1 MPNLSEILTPGAPPL
16 PEGLRTL
23 VVSPEHELEPGMTV
37 RAAFTFRNQGGAP
50 ATGVRVRF
58 GVPEGLM
65 YLVGT
70 GRLDGVE
77 IDDERGNSP
86 LITREGA
93 HIGDVAPGEER
104 RIEASFCVA
113 GSIENGTTVEL
124 QAAVA
129 SFEVPPVG
137 SNVVRLIARSRPQL
151 AGELTGIAFEARGD
165 RAVPGTEAQITVR
178 VNNAGESSAHDVVI
192 SAPVPEHTSYVADSA
207 RINGREVERDLGR
220 SFDSLRAP
228 VIAANLPVGANAVL
242 TYRVRVDAPLPDG
255 TSIVADAQV
264 ASQETP
270 AFALRSPAL
279 VVQSAPDFNGGETS
293 LAIEPAASVRP
304 GERVTL
310 AFTAHNAGSA
320 TADEVRVALRL
331 PATLLPVRGA
341 SRVDGH
347 PVREQ
352 RKDPFSFD
360 LGKIAAGGR
369 VALQCEAVVASPLS
383 DGSSLPISGV
393 LTWKPAAGAGERAF
407 EHALTVRSAPVFLP
421 RGSYVSLA
429 GHVAVRP
436 GDDVEAEIGFANS
449 GSGAASDAVLQ
460 FKFDSGFDD
469 VRVTE
474 NGADVALDG
483 ESAELGTIEPYAQR
497 SFVFRGHVRSPYPDR
512 SELRCSAVLH
522 AREIAEVPLG
532 EAVWRVDSR
541 PEFSIE
547 SSQMTLQGDAPLRPN
562 CTTEVDV
569 TLANSGT
576 EVARDVRVRL
586 YVSPEARLE
595 SVDGA
600 MHEKNSL
607 LFGDVAPAA
616 SATARLT
623 IRLLRC
629 AGDRRPV
636 SIDAVL
642 TAESMLPLP
651 LGRLEIPT
659 AATPDFSLG
668 SFRSETPA
676 EILAGETAEWVLHL
690 RNGGD
695 GTARSVRVEIEQPP
709 SLIYVP
715 NSTRVNGV
723 PVRDV
728 GAHAPFAT
736 EGGLLLSEVEPGVEA
751 VVRWADVVH
760 NGLGAGTA
768 VARVA
773 RVTYDEGRADEIVA
787 GVLTVRGAPGFAN
800 AIPGLPFGL
809 DGAIGP
815 AALGPQA
822 LGESRFVE
830 LPRATPVDGQ
840 DGQGASVFA
849 SVHFAA
855 LDAAD
860 AGASGDVDASSQ
872 SSPPAGSAGTLVA
885 FSRPRLQ
892 QTQRFLEE
900 ANFQRP
906 VTHLFALRA
915 FFPDAVGAADV
926 PSPSLTALREVLR
939 ESLDR
944 LFIKMRLPEYRIVP
958 RDLES
963 APARSV
969 LERFLLDAGSAR
981 GIPADATGVA
991 LSLRG
996 SYDAGELAELFSSMQ
1011 RAQAGTAAP
1020 WAALARLLPDSTATA
1035 RLYRSQLVH
1044 WLDGLLDV
1052 SPDEFAEILDRR
1064 DRGGEIDDAYAAFR
1078 DETLAAGTAPSA

>member
-58 GVPEGLM
+58 SVPEGLM

-70 GRLDGVE
+70 GRLDGVA

-151 AGELTGIAFEARGD
+151 AGELTGITLEARGD
-165 RAVPGTEAQITVR
+165 RVTPGSEAQITVR

-192 SAPVPEHTSYVADSA
+192 AAPVPEHTSYVVGSA
-207 RINGREVERDLGR
+207 RVNGREIERDLGR

-242 TYRVRVDAPLPDG
+242 TYRVRVDAPLPDE
-255 TSIVADAQV
+255 TAIVATARV

-270 AFALRSPAL
+270 AFSLGSGTL
-279 VVQSAPDFNGGETS
+279 TVQSAPEFNGSETV
-293 LAIEPAASVRP
+293 LAVEPGASVRP
-304 GERVTL
+304 GERVAL

-320 TADEVRVALRL
+320 TAEEVRVALRL
-331 PATLLPVRGA
+331 PATLIPVRGA

-352 RKDPFSFD
+352 RKEPFSFD
-360 LGKIAAGGR
+360 LGKIAAGAR
-369 VALQCEAVVASPLS
+369 VELHCEAVVASPLA
-383 DGSSLPISGV
+383 DGSTLPVAGTLS
-393 LTWKPAAGAGERAF
+393 WKPASGAGERAF
-407 EHALTVRSAPVFLP
+407 DHVLTVRSGPAFLP
-421 RGSYVSLA
+421 RGSYVSLT
-429 GHVAVRP
+429 GNSVVQP
-436 GDDVEAEIGFANS
+436 GDEVEAEIGFGNS

-460 FKFDSGFDD
+460 FKFDAAFDD
-469 VRVTE
+469 VRITE
-474 NGADVALDG
+474 GGKNVALDG
-483 ESAELGTIEPYAQR
+483 ESTELGTIDPYTQR
-497 SFVFRGHVRSPYPDR
+497 RFVFHGHVRSPYPDR
-512 SELRCSAVLH
+512 SDVRCGAVLH

-532 EAVWRVDSR
+532 EAVWRVDSH
-541 PEFSIE
+541 PEFSTD
-547 SSQMTLQGDAPLRPN
+547 SSKMTLDGETVLRPN
-562 CTTEVDV
+562 CTADVDV
-569 TLANSGT
+569 TLSNLGT

-600 MHEKNSL
+600 MREKSSL
-607 LFGDVAPAA
+607 LFGDIAPAA
-616 SATARLT
+616 SAAARLSV
-623 IRLLRC
+623 RLLRS
-629 AGDRRPV
+629 AGDRLPV
-636 SIDAVL
+636 AIDAVL

-651 LGRLEIPT
+651 LGRLEITT
-659 AATPDFSLG
+659 AAAPDFSLG

-676 EILAGETAEWVLHL
+676 EIPAGDTAEWLLHL

-695 GTARSVRVEIEQPP
+695 GTARSVRVEIEQPA

-728 GAHAPFAT
+728 GAHAPFAA
-736 EGGLLLSEVEPGVEA
+736 EGGLLLSDVEPGVEA

-768 VARVA
+768 VARIA
-773 RVTYDEGRADEIVA
+773 RVSYDEGRTDEIVA

-815 AALGPQA
+815 APAGPHA

-830 LPRATPVDGQ
+830 LPRATPIDSQ
-840 DGQGASVFA
+840 DAQAASVFGA
-849 SVHFAA
+849 VHFAA
-855 LDAAD
+855 LDASDGSAALD
-860 AGASGDVDASSQ
+860 AVPENGS
-872 SSPPAGSAGTLVA
+872 AGNAGTLVA
-885 FSRPRLQ
+885 FSRARLE
-892 QTQRFLEE
+892 QTRRFLEE
-900 ANFQRP
+900 ANFGRP

-926 PSPSLTALREVLR
+926 SSPSLTAMREVLR

-981 GIPADATGVA
+981 GTPPDAAGVV
-991 LSLRG
+991 LTLRG
-996 SYDAGELAELFSSMQ
+996 SYDAADLAGLFASMQ
-1011 RAQAGTAAP
+1011 RARAATSAP
-1020 WAALARLLPDSTATA
+1020 WAALARLLPDSTAPA
-1035 RLYRSQLVH
+1035 RLYRTQLVQ
-1044 WLDGLLDV
+1044 WLDGLLDA
-1052 SPDEFAEILDRR
+1052 SPDDFAEILDRR

-1078 DETLAAGTAPSA
+1078 EESFAAGTMQSA